1 MSSLIEPGAARNYL
15 VVSVTI
21 YVLDVSAFF
30 LKLTNVI
37 YASVKKRDHIKDNS
51 FPVIPRINHK
61 KLAGTDD
68 IFDFPFSS

>member
-1 MSSLIEPGAARNYL
+1 MSGLIEPGAARNYL
-15 VVSVTI
+15 VVSVLI

-30 LKLTNVI
+30 LKLTNVL
-37 YASVKKRDHIKDNS
+37 YASVKKRDHVTDNS
-51 FPVIPRINHK
+51 FPVIPRINHE